1 MDGVLRDRIRLL
13 VKPTDEGGKYTEVRN
28 IFTNACRECYEK
40 VLAQIRAAK
49 DAILA
54 ESREMLG
61 VQEQV
66 LKLALFTAVKR
77 QLKHLKTM
85 KCYIVKMP
93 SMRLHLLMIF
103 LKTGHLYVSFLN
115 PMLLIL

>member
-1 MDGVLRDRIRLL
+1 MKM
-13 VKPTDEGGKYTEVRN
+13 KPTDEGGKYTEVRN

-66 LKLALFTAVKR
+66 LKLALNEAEALAWQT
-77 QLKHLKTM
+77 LYPHLVFPELATEKVQAIAGWNRHQRSVWRTT
-85 KCYIVKMP
+85 P
-93 SMRLHLLMIF
+93 
-103 LKTGHLYVSFLN
+103 VS
-115 PMLLIL
+115 PG